1 MTRFQSMRA
10 VVAGHLSGAL
20 CDACVGD
27 RLALSREQVSAA
39 GRAGARGLAF
49 RRLLGR
55 CSGCCTMRTVTRLR

>member
-1 MTRFQSMRA
+1 MNA
-10 VVAGHLSGAL
+10 VVSTHPRGPL

-49 RRLLGR
+49 VRLLGR
-55 CSGCCTMRTVTRLR
+55 CSGCCTIRTVTRLR